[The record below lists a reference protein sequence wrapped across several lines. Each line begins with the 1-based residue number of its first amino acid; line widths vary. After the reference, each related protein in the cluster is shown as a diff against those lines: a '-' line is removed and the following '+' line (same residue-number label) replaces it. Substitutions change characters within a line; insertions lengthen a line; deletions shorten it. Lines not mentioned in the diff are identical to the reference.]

1 MEELRRQVET
11 LLKEVAELRAEGV
24 VLRAENVALRA
35 ENVALRKENTELR
48 ARVAELESENA
59 ELRLELLRRKKGFRP
74 KANTSTRAK
83 STKDRR
89 KVGERKH
96 AGTTR
101 PEPPVDESTVQHHE
115 VTAGV
120 CPECQHTLLDTG
132 EFIDQIVEDI
142 PQPKVEMRR
151 YRRHIYECPCC
162 QKKVTAQSTEVSP
175 HARIGP
181 NAVAFQAYCRAHL
194 GLSLGKTNDLL
205 EQFMGLSQSRVAALG
220 QLVRMGDLFDP
231 VVQKLIEILRDEP
244 VIHADET
251 GWRIN
256 GKNVWCWV
264 FCNPRLALYLIDNHR
279 SSAVVARV
287 LGESFEG
294 VLVTDFYA
302 AYGRLEADKQKCLT
316 HLLRELFTLRKE
328 LPQAA
333 VDTFIQPVMTL
344 FQDAIALGKQR
355 DALDAI
361 AYAQRRQH
369 MEDRLDILV
378 LSKPEH
384 SDCQRICKRLAK
396 HRFELLLFLN
406 KPEVPADNNLAERDI
421 RSVAAARADGGVNR
435 TERGAKVFANIKT
448 VIRTCQKQGLN
459 FFDYARSVMQA
470 TLTSHPPPLPLAA
483 TDA

>member
-1 MEELRRQVET
+1 MEELQRQIET
-11 LLKEVAELRAEGV
+11 LLKELAELRAEV
-24 VLRAENVALRA
+24 VTLRADNVTLRAENA
-35 ENVALRKENTELR
+35 ELKAQ
-48 ARVAELESENA
+48 VAELQSANA
-59 ELRLELLRRKKGFRP
+59 ELQLELVQRKKGFRP
-74 KANTSTRAK
+74 KANTSTRVK

-96 AGTTR
+96 PGTTR
-101 PEPPVDESTVQHHE
+101 PEPPVDESTVQHQE
-115 VTAGV
+115 VTADV
-120 CPECQHTLLDTG
+120 CPECQHALLDTG

-142 PQPKVEMRR
+142 PQPQVEVHR

-162 QKKVTAQSTEVSP
+162 QKRVTATSTEVSS

-194 GLSLGKTNDLL
+194 GLSLGKANDLL

-220 QLVRMGDLFDP
+220 QLWRMGDVFDP
-231 VVQKLIEILRDEP
+231 VVQKLLQILRDEP

-279 SSAVVARV
+279 SSAVVERV

-302 AYGRLEADKQKCLT
+302 AYGRLKADKQKCLT

-333 VDTFIQPVMTL
+333 VDAFIQPVMTL
-344 FQDAIALGKQR
+344 FQDAIALGKTR
-355 DALDAI
+355 HTLDSLGF
-361 AYAQRRQH
+361 AQRRQYI
-369 MEDRLDILV
+369 EDRLDTLIF
-378 LSKPEH
+378 SRPKHP
-384 SDCQRICKRLAK
+384 DCRRICKRLVK
-396 HRFELLLFLN
+396 HRFELLLFLE
-406 KPEVPADNNLAERDI
+406 KSEVPADNNLAERDI

-435 TERGAKVFANIKT
+435 TDRGAKVFANIKT

-459 FFDYARSVMQA
+459 FFDYARQVLQA
-470 TLTSHPPPLPLAA
+470 TLTSHPPPLPLAP
-483 TDA
+483 TSP